1 MSILRAP
8 GWAAR
13 IDESFLNEARE
24 AYFPEVNKF
33 VDLYAA
39 KYYPNSIATGTL
51 DGRNKLYI
59 KMLRN
64 AIIHECENRND
75 ELAARINKEE
85 DNESRSGGELKNTDV
100 DSLINVIGD
109 ATFTAK
115 TSDFAVGDMIFFA
128 KRGEANI
135 SFEIDGAN
143 VIKTED
149 TYGKINGM
157 VLVKNTQNQFLAFN
171 DFKQQYEAL
180 ETEITGMY
188 DETGKKARQGTS
200 AHRITL
206 SKMYILK
213 TKGFGSKIISTA
225 AATLIENLKTSIET
239 KTTDYMSDISLGIQ
253 AHKQTKSAEELAAKR
268 GSDEKAPDLRY
279 KMNEWSKVLSKLN
292 LNDVTNK
299 VNQEE
304 ETPVKEDKLKTL
316 QLVTAILQKFSNI
329 VIDNDDVANGI
340 IKALEVL
347 KSGSASDFIDK
358 LIENL
363 YVLTLPLRDDDEVKV
378 MYDEIVG
385 ALTAYKE
392 SVKLTR
398 KQTDRLLQE
407 QYIKRKQFAYR
418 IEELFRG

>member
-1 MSILRAP
+1 
-8 GWAAR
+8 
-13 IDESFLNEARE
+13 
-24 AYFPEVNKF
+24 
-33 VDLYAA
+33 
-39 KYYPNSIATGTL
+39 
-51 DGRNKLYI
+51 
-59 KMLRN
+59 
-64 AIIHECENRND
+64 
-75 ELAARINKEE
+75 
-85 DNESRSGGELKNTDV
+85 
-100 DSLINVIGD
+100 
-109 ATFTAK
+109 
-115 TSDFAVGDMIFFA
+115 
-128 KRGEANI
+128 
-135 SFEIDGAN
+135 
-143 VIKTED
+143 
-149 TYGKINGM
+149 
-157 VLVKNTQNQFLAFN
+157 
-171 DFKQQYEAL
+171 
-180 ETEITGMY
+180 
-188 DETGKKARQGTS
+188 
-200 AHRITL
+200 
-206 SKMYILK
+206 MYILK

-253 AHKQTKSAEELAAKR
+253 AHKQTKSTEELAAKT

-292 LNDVTNK
+292 LNDVTDK

-304 ETPVKEDKLKTL
+304 ETPVKEDKLKAL

-347 KSGSASDFIDK
+347 KSGSASDFIDQ

-363 YVLTLPLRDDDEVKV
+363 SVLTYDNEDVKD

-398 KQTDRLLQE
+398 KQTDRLLKE

-418 IEELFRG
+418 IEELFRD